1 MGHRFQ
7 EIPPLG
13 TAFFDVAFLPR
24 DEGNANVAINI
35 RTSVGIFT
43 YELSGRSSSNPYR
56 IAPFVGT
63 RLPFNGTIFKDVTLH
78 NPFTRTFRVSEVM
91 SSGGNLHIEMPYDI
105 DGKVAEEPRQ
115 YWDIHPFQTK
125 TICRSEG
132 TLLDDGNI
140 GEQHSIILPIPIE
153 VNRRRGVF
161 TTKDILDF
169 GLLRQG
175 ERSQYQMLSV
185 YQYMLNGKLEF
196 ETLYVDKGDPT
207 GIYMEFASTPPIAVL
222 PGKNSQPG
230 KPSDLVKV
238 FFDASRITLDPKR
251 PSARKIHGRIIAL
264 SRGGNYNVTIPFR
277 VIVYQGDIISVGN
290 DLALQE
296 NLRPPHKRSVRLH
309 NALPFSVAIW
319 NISMSPDATQ
329 YFTVHLFNKTTVIGI
344 NQERPVFLLKYTKRV
359 PDTFGQTVL
368 YVHTNVSVFRVYLWK
383 YSGKVQVE
391 LFSVDQESFD
401 LAFWRRTT
409 PELFDLSYA
418 TRITL
423 LYLVS
428 ILGKNTLGTW
438 VSPETREEWPQGAD
452 LDIPPHSA
460 AFFDFELRLLVNA
473 SFRPSQM
480 IIATEF
486 ERRAFPVKFE
496 IFNSFA
502 EDMKVTR
509 LSTTSRDPRFFFE
522 GFDPAN
528 PPVLRSGRLTNLGR
542 VMFLPEAPCSHD
554 YCYLGLPLHTTDG
567 QWFVHGLTLPPN
579 LAEVDSYLYKRQRA
593 RFDNLVKSGKYR
605 VNTTVVVDTDRAK
618 NIQIESTAEMVWP
631 RLLTRNSVHFPLTA
645 LGNFTIVNLTLAN
658 PTSVPIVVQVI
669 PLVIYPDAD
678 AVVEF
683 FREHLITP
691 LTSEVEMNETL
702 MFSLRDTELFTLKP
716 DSPVPRLR
724 EELELAISQT
734 VPRFTLSLLLKPH
747 MKVRL
752 RLGFLPSDYTLRSS
766 LLLIRNNL
774 TAIEPVV
781 VYGRGARIG
790 MRVEHMEA
798 RSKQPLLFEIRHD
811 HLSDCNNPKRLMHK
825 LSSTLTVRRP
835 FLVMNSGEVPFTVV
849 NMSISGVPCE
859 NRGFRIL
866 NCYPFRLQP
875 NETYSLDVAYTP
887 DFLTTTNEADLQL
900 YMHMN
905 GSSWLFPLAATVPE
919 DMMARCHR
927 ALPRPPFENLMY
939 YSCVTA
945 LIFCLVCVLAC
956 AYLEGD
962 RAIACAIRQH
972 HTVPRPVFDLNN
984 IDVRKNDD
992 SSVDRVSRVK
1002 TAAPWTEA
1010 SPSGLHAG
1018 ADASMVLKVFYHA
1031 ANSVLRAVYFV
1042 WKISLLYRDDKQNQP
1057 KKENKKRKKAQVSVI
1072 HAKDKDVREKDKDNA
1087 REKSELAGLP
1097 LANMKVVKPKNTTQQ
1112 QAVVTGK
1119 KIQPVAPMHK
1129 LSAKLSTSPK
1139 AQTNQRKKSNGF
1151 TEAERRLVR
1160 AQQLMDGDFDRS
1172 VPQTSQDAMDN
1183 HSCPTTLHTTIQ
1195 SGNGKGEE
1203 NIRSDRERP
1212 ELDSPHRT
1220 PTNPVTVAPVQQC
1233 SGILPNSGTTVTARQ
1248 SAPFLMAKIPAATTS
1263 NQLLNLPHTNSTP
1276 VSRASFIPV
1285 SAVHPTV
1292 YTGASAANE
1301 PIPIPVV
1308 LPVIPTFIPGLSLP
1322 ISGMDITG
1330 VSLEALAE
1338 YYGQMAYDGL
1348 NMSTTA
1354 SPTVASNIGTERG
1367 GDAQGTSLSPEVARS
1382 RQQSESEQSI
1392 NSELS
1397 AAPDWL
1403 NEVVSPDDVDD
1414 DFSAMAAVTEFMM
1427 NESAEHE
1434 NENISRGQAPK
1445 LTNLS
1450 ASTAQAAHRRRTRRE
1465 KRRRGGRIVCNESAH
1480 VAEKS
1485 CCHQASA
1492 DRVRKKTLAAELN
1505 EERRR
1510 RENEYLLN
1518 NSAGG
1523 LEDWPM
1529 PDLRFGALIES
1540 DERNNG
1546 SSRLWPPTPVGSR
1559 ASLSTHWN
1567 DQHDLVS
1574 LSSEAATTSYDPM
1587 SMGLSLGTTVA
1598 PVDHAAPFRIFA
1610 GDDFSLWST
1619 APTSVDSINSWCNAG
1634 EKSVNTEKRK

>member
-1 MGHRFQ
+1 MESDMVVGHRVQSEVSAGGGVVAKLKLVVEKNYNVRKQNGENSLPIEFDPPFLDFGDGAVGSSLKKRVFLRSHFHRSIILDSIGGAT

-13 TAFFDVAFLPR
+13 SAFFDVAFLPR
-24 DEGNANVAINI
+24 DEGSANVAINI
-35 RTSVGIFT
+35 RTSVGTFT

-78 NPFTRTFRVSEVM
+78 NPFASTFRITEIM

-105 DGKVAEEPRQ
+105 DGKVAGEHLE

-125 TICRSEG
+125 TICRSVIVGHTVENNTNFIRVEG
-132 TLLDDGNI
+132 SLLDDDGKD
-140 GEQHSIILPIPIE
+140 GVQHSIILPIPIE

-169 GLLRQG
+169 GILRQG

-185 YQYMLNGKLEF
+185 YQYMLNGRLEF

-238 FFDASRITLDPKR
+238 FFDASRITLDSKR

-296 NLRPPHKRSVRLH
+296 SVRPPHKRSVRLH

-319 NISMSPDATQ
+319 NISISSD
-329 YFTVHLFNKTTVIGI
+329 VRLFNKTTVIGV
-344 NQERPVFLLKYTKRV
+344 NEEQPVFLLKYIKRV
-359 PDTFGQTVL
+359 PDTFGQAVL
-368 YVHTNVSVFRVYLWK
+368 YVHTNVSIFRVYLWK

-401 LAFWRRTT
+401 FGLLEKNDPRTIRVS
-409 PELFDLSYA
+409 EIFYSYYPSNFL
-418 TRITL
+418 RS
-423 LYLVS
+423 YLVF
-428 ILGKNTLGTW
+428 
-438 VSPETREEWPQGAD
+438 GAD
-452 LDIPPHSA
+452 LEIPPHSA
-460 AFFDFELRLLVNA
+460 AFLDFELRLLVNA
-473 SFRPSQM
+473 SFLPSQM

-486 ERRAFPVKFE
+486 EHRVFPVKFE
-496 IFNSFA
+496 VRKTYIAPGSLTSIPDRISFGKTHPGKVVYMNLQIFNSFT

-542 VMFLPEAPCSHD
+542 IMFLPETPCSHE

-593 RFDNLVKSGKYR
+593 RFENLVKSGKYR
-605 VNTTVVVDTDRAK
+605 VNTTVVIDTDRAK

-678 AVVEF
+678 AAVEF
-683 FREHLITP
+683 FREHLMTP

-724 EELELAISQT
+724 EELEAAIPQT

-835 FLVMNSGEVPFTVV
+835 FLVLNSGEVPFTVV

-984 IDVRKNDD
+984 IDARKSDGT
-992 SSVDRVSRVK
+992 SVSRDSRVK
-1002 TAAPWTEA
+1002 ISGFASLLF
-1010 SPSGLHAG
+1010 SPS
-1018 ADASMVLKVFYHA
+1018 S
-1031 ANSVLRAVYFV
+1031 YFNNE
-1042 WKISLLYRDDKQNQP
+1042 IIRLCRGD
-1057 KKENKKRKKAQVSVI
+1057 E
-1072 HAKDKDVREKDKDNA
+1072 
-1087 REKSELAGLP
+1087 
-1097 LANMKVVKPKNTTQQ
+1097 
-1112 QAVVTGK
+1112 
-1119 KIQPVAPMHK
+1119 
-1129 LSAKLSTSPK
+1129 SPC
-1139 AQTNQRKKSNGF
+1139 R
-1151 TEAERRLVR
+1151 
-1160 AQQLMDGDFDRS
+1160 
-1172 VPQTSQDAMDN
+1172 TSQPDTQEHLPATMRLIF
-1183 HSCPTTLHTTIQ
+1183 TT
-1195 SGNGKGEE
+1195 
-1203 NIRSDRERP
+1203 
-1212 ELDSPHRT
+1212 
-1220 PTNPVTVAPVQQC
+1220 C
-1233 SGILPNSGTTVTARQ
+1233 
-1248 SAPFLMAKIPAATTS
+1248 
-1263 NQLLNLPHTNSTP
+1263 
-1276 VSRASFIPV
+1276 
-1285 SAVHPTV
+1285 
-1292 YTGASAANE
+1292 
-1301 PIPIPVV
+1301 
-1308 LPVIPTFIPGLSLP
+1308 
-1322 ISGMDITG
+1322 
-1330 VSLEALAE
+1330 
-1338 YYGQMAYDGL
+1338 
-1348 NMSTTA
+1348 
-1354 SPTVASNIGTERG
+1354 
-1367 GDAQGTSLSPEVARS
+1367 
-1382 RQQSESEQSI
+1382 
-1392 NSELS
+1392 
-1397 AAPDWL
+1397 
-1403 NEVVSPDDVDD
+1403 
-1414 DFSAMAAVTEFMM
+1414 
-1427 NESAEHE
+1427 
-1434 NENISRGQAPK
+1434 
-1445 LTNLS
+1445 
-1450 ASTAQAAHRRRTRRE
+1450 
-1465 KRRRGGRIVCNESAH
+1465 
-1480 VAEKS
+1480 
-1485 CCHQASA
+1485 
-1492 DRVRKKTLAAELN
+1492 
-1505 EERRR
+1505 
-1510 RENEYLLN
+1510 
-1518 NSAGG
+1518 
-1523 LEDWPM
+1523 
-1529 PDLRFGALIES
+1529 
-1540 DERNNG
+1540 
-1546 SSRLWPPTPVGSR
+1546 
-1559 ASLSTHWN
+1559 
-1567 DQHDLVS
+1567 
-1574 LSSEAATTSYDPM
+1574 
-1587 SMGLSLGTTVA
+1587 
-1598 PVDHAAPFRIFA
+1598 
-1610 GDDFSLWST
+1610 
-1619 APTSVDSINSWCNAG
+1619 
-1634 EKSVNTEKRK
+1634 